1 MKPLFT
7 SIALIPNNPTKLATI
22 EFLNFEWFQLKKNEI
37 RWEDVKVKTREDSQ
51 IGFVK
56 LIGRVCGSSIKHGYY
71 H

>member
-1 MKPLFT
+1 M
-7 SIALIPNNPTKLATI
+7 IPI
-22 EFLNFEWFQLKKNEI
+22 KKNEI
-37 RWEDVKVKTREDSQ
+37 KWEDVKVKTREDSQ

>member
-1 MKPLFT
+1 M
-7 SIALIPNNPTKLATI
+7 ALIPNNPTKLATI

-37 RWEDVKVKTREDSQ
+37 RWEDVKVKTREDS
-51 IGFVK
+51 GFVK